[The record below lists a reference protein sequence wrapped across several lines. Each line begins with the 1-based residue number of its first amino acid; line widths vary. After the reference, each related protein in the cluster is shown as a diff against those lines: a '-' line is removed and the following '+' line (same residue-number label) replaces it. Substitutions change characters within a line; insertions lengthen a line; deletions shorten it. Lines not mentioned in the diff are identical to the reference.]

1 MEDLSDGGIRR
12 DMGSAFTLG
21 IEDALNRHVALL
33 ASKLSAA
40 NRRKRAILDPP
51 RATP

>member
-1 MEDLSDGGIRR
+1 MVASGAIC
-12 DMGSAFTLG
+12 AAPFTLG